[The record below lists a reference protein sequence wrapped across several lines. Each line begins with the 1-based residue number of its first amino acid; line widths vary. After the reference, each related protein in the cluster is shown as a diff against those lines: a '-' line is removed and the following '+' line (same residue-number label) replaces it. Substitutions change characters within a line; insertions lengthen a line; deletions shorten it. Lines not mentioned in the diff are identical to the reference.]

1 MIEEN
6 PPAAG
11 QGGQER
17 AGASDP
23 QSGGAGELRTEDA
36 LGKSDEELRRLV
48 AARLAEH
55 VDIGSSLI
63 AHCEHLAGL
72 AKGDRV
78 APVHAAARLMRAD
91 AQVAQAFAQVAQ
103 AFAQVAQL
111 ERRSRRIVERVQPV
125 VPKNADLNS
134 TFVENTMDQISS
146 LMVRYMKLYADET
159 LGVALKDAAG
169 DDGENDGAT
178 KEASA
183 EATL

>member
-23 QSGGAGELRTEDA
+23 QSGGAGELRTEGA

-91 AQVAQAFAQVAQ
+91 AQVAQ